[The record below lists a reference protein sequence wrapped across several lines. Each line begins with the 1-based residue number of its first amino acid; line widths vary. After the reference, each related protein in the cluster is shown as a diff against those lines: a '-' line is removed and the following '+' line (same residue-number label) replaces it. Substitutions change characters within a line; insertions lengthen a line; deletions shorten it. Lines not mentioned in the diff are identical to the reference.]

1 MIKTLRITSV
11 VAAILAGVF
20 FVFPVIYGVRK
31 DESVDKLLNLP
42 SVKKKFEK
50 DVADSKTKTGQSPD
64 SPLVK
69 QAEAFALY
77 LNPLKPSIRKPPIK
91 GGKIP
96 SISSKVNVTPKFTV
110 LATIVYPD
118 NPMLSQALINE
129 PGSGRHWVRQST
141 IVGHLFVE
149 QIKEGIVVLK
159 SGDEITNLEI
169 AEKAGTVSTGKPSTA
184 SPLISNRM
192 PTKPQATAFS
202 RAASN
207 VTRTRSIPK
216 RAPIN
221 SRNEE
226 KIDELVDK
234 LKDLQK
240 SSASDK
246 TDSKIDPKERNARI
260 QELISKYKSIRVSAE
275 ESEKLDSMGEE
286 MKDIQED
293 PNLLSPPESGE
304 DEADV
309 NEVDEGV
316 EVEEDNQP
324 KSAKTAGK

>member
-20 FVFPVIYGVRK
+20 FVFPVIYGVRN
-31 DESVDKLLNLP
+31 DDSVDKILSLP
-42 SVKKKFEK
+42 GVKEKFEK
-50 DVADSKTKTGQSPD
+50 DIADTKTKSGQSPE

-77 LNPLKPSIRKPPIK
+77 LNPVKTMAQKPPVK

-96 SISSKVNVTPKFTV
+96 TISRNVTVTPKFTI
-110 LATIVYPD
+110 LATIVYPE
-118 NPMLSQALINE
+118 NPMLSQALIDE

-141 IVGHLFVE
+141 MVGHLFIE
-149 QIKEGIVVLK
+149 QVKDGTVVLK
-159 SGDEITNLEI
+159 SGNEITNLEI
-169 AEKAGTVSTGKPSTA
+169 TKKAETGPAAKPSPAAPHVRSTK
-184 SPLISNRM
+184 S
-192 PTKPQATAFS
+192 PTKPKATAFS

-207 VTRTRSIPK
+207 VTRTRSVPK
-216 RAPIN
+216 RAPIS

-226 KIDELVDK
+226 KMDELVDK

-240 SSASDK
+240 NPASDK

-275 ESEKLDSMGEE
+275 ESEKLDNMGEE
-286 MKDIQED
+286 MNGIQED
-293 PNLLSPPESGE
+293 PNVSLPEVGE

-309 NEVDEGV
+309 NEVDEAM
-316 EVEEDNQP
+316 EDINQP
-324 KSAKTAGK
+324 ESDEKAEK